1 MSVIYRN
8 AESDEIS
15 GNTGFRVIANCAEGY
30 IMPHLVILTNIDWM
44 IDFFLCLYYN
54 IYKRIQ
60 RIPKRRRYYGKENH
74 YHQP

>member
-1 MSVIYRN
+1 MREYGIPGHFQLYTRH
-8 AESDEIS
+8 I
-15 GNTGFRVIANCAEGY
+15 TR
-30 IMPHLVILTNIDWM
+30 HLVIITNIDWM

-54 IYKRIQ
+54 MYKRIQ